1 MNCEKCKEDIP
12 LMWLMSLFGLW
23 EKRPWIYS
31 SLLICRHVCRVGVK
45 WIEKPGL
52 HQPRSAGRTVQP
64 FLVFYPA
71 YSCHTKICLTFR
83 LSIKCLKLENINFSP
98 AWILSFLFLSLQVP
112 EHIFH
117 TSSQH
122 QMDPDKRP
130 RIEKPGLPLTSPLRF
145 FKRMLGRPNG
155 SVCTHKN

>member
-1 MNCEKCKEDIP
+1 
-12 LMWLMSLFGLW
+12 MWLMSLFGLW

-52 HQPRSAGRTVQP
+52 YQPRSAGRTVQP
-64 FLVFYPA
+64 FLISYPG
-71 YSCHTKICLTFR
+71 YLSHEHLPHFQIINKMFKIRKHQLPPSLNFKLFFKFTGPWIQ
-83 LSIKCLKLENINFSP
+83 LSHIKSTSNGPGQKTQNRKSQAFHSP
-98 AWILSFLFLSLQVP
+98 
-112 EHIFH
+112 H
-117 TSSQH
+117 
-122 QMDPDKRP
+122 
-130 RIEKPGLPLTSPLRF
+130 RF